1 MTIWSAVAADDTAA
15 GSWPRRASTRTPT
28 ASPLNAYGFAP
39 GALSGP
45 TAFSAP
51 SPRPRGPDASVERL
65 AGEPP
70 RQSDSTMDMHDHPSL
85 PLDAGSSGDSSRR
98 TGKTGRAAAR
108 EVVAFALAAGQTQ
121 AEGAA
126 KGGVSVRTVRSWSGE
141 SEFAARVEQLRA
153 EAIGQ
158 ALGRLSGT
166 MSSAADVLKDLLQS
180 KSEDVRLRASRA

>member
-1 MTIWSAVAADDTAA
+1 
-15 GSWPRRASTRTPT
+15 
-28 ASPLNAYGFAP
+28 
-39 GALSGP
+39 
-45 TAFSAP
+45 
-51 SPRPRGPDASVERL
+51 
-65 AGEPP
+65 
-70 RQSDSTMDMHDHPSL
+70 MDMHDHPSL

-121 AEGAA
+121 AEAAA

-180 KSEDVRLRASRA
+180 KSEDVRLRASRAILELGVKLREFVALEERVRDLEAKLSAGGGS